1 MRLRGYQQ
9 QAIDDLRNAYRAGAK
24 APLLCLPTGGG
35 KTIIFSA
42 IAQSAVGRGR
52 QVLILVHR
60 RELLHQAS
68 RKLTDIGLNHG
79 LIAAGIPTSRQ
90 PVQVAS
96 VQTLVRRLSR
106 LDWQPSLIIIDEAHH
121 ASAGSWAA
129 ILDKWPEAFRLG
141 VTATPCRLDGRGL
154 GTAFDQLV
162 LGPSVADLIS
172 AGFLSPA
179 RIYAPPVVADFTGLR
194 RRAGDYAADQAA
206 TAMDRPTVTGDAIAH
221 YQRLAPGQRAIAFCC
236 SIDHAN
242 HVAASFNA
250 AGIPAATL
258 LGNTTDRDAVVAAF
272 DAGSVQ
278 ILVTVDVVSEGFD
291 IPAASCAILLRPT
304 QSLGLYL
311 QQVGRV
317 LRPAPGKDHALVL
330 DHVGNVHRHG
340 FPDDH
345 REWTLEEGARRATS
359 TAAPSVRTCPECFAA
374 FKPAPVCPCCGH
386 EQPIAKPRIMRQVEG
401 ELQEMHRDFEIGD
414 NVKVWFGEDEGWMP
428 LFKITKTYDAIHRHK
443 GVYPHA
449 DLLCLQTGLVSEGD
463 TLIQIAFD
471 RIKLVSKSR
480 REQGR
485 ARTLPQ
491 LLALA
496 KERGYSPGWAYRI
509 AAARGKR

>member
-1 MRLRGYQQ
+1 MQLRGYQQ
-9 QAIDDLRNAYRAGAK
+9 QAIDDLRNAYRAGAR

-42 IAQSAVGRGR
+42 IANSAAARGK

-68 RKLTDIGLNHG
+68 RKLSDIGLDHG
-79 LIAAGIPTSRQ
+79 LIAAGMAATDK

-96 VQTLVRRLSR
+96 VQTLVRRLPT

-121 ASAGSWAA
+121 ASAGSWTTV
-129 ILDKWPEAFRLG
+129 LDKWPDAFRLG
-141 VTATPCRLDGRGL
+141 VTATPCRLSGAGL

-162 LGPSVADLIS
+162 LGPSVADLTDW
-172 AGFLSPA
+172 GFLSPA
-179 RIYAPPVVADFTGLR
+179 RIYAPPVIADLSGLR
-194 RRAGDYAADQAA
+194 RRAGDYAADQAS
-206 TAMDRPTVTGDAIAH
+206 TAMNRPTVTGDAIAH
-221 YQRLAPGQRAIAFCC
+221 YQRLAGAQRAIAFCC
-236 SIDHAN
+236 SVDHAS
-242 HVAASFNA
+242 HVAASFNT

-258 LGNTTDRDAVVAAF
+258 LGNTPDRDAVVAAF

-278 ILVTVDVVSEGFD
+278 VLVTVDVVSEGFD

-345 REWTLEEGARRATS
+345 RDWSLAEGVRRGSAG
-359 TAAPSVRTCPECFAA
+359 TAAPSVRTCPKCFAA
-374 FKPAPVCPCCGH
+374 FKPQPICPCCGATCV
-386 EQPIAKPRIMRQVEG
+386 PIKSRKIQQLTG
-401 ELQEMHRDFEIGD
+401 ELQELRRDAARA
-414 NVKVWFGEDEGWMP
+414 
-428 LFKITKTYDAIHRHK
+428 T
-443 GVYPHA
+443 
-449 DLLCLQTGLVSEGD
+449 
-463 TLIQIAFD
+463 
-471 RIKLVSKSR
+471 R
-480 REQGR
+480 RKQQA

-509 AAARGKR
+509 YHARGQR

>member
-1 MRLRGYQQ
+1 MRLRDYQQ
-9 QAIDDLRNAYRAGAK
+9 RAIDDLRNAYRAGAK

-42 IAQSAVGRGR
+42 IAQSAVSRGR

-68 RKLTDIGLNHG
+68 RKLTDIGLDHG
-79 LIAAGIPTSRQ
+79 LIAAGIPATDH
-90 PVQVAS
+90 PVRIAS
-96 VQTLVRRLSR
+96 VQTLVRRLPR
-106 LDWQPSLIIIDEAHH
+106 MDWQPSLIIIDEAHH
-121 ASAGSWAA
+121 ASAGSWTT
-129 ILDKWPEAFRLG
+129 ILDKWPEVFRLG
-141 VTATPCRLDGRGL
+141 VTATPCRLSGAGL
-154 GTAFDQLV
+154 GAAFDQLV
-162 LGPSVADLIS
+162 LGPSVSDLIS

-179 RIYAPPVVADFTGLR
+179 RIYAPPVMADLTGLR

-206 TAMDRPTVTGDAIAH
+206 SAMNRPTVTGDAIGH
-221 YQRLAPGQRAIAFCC
+221 YQRHAAGQRAIAFCC
-236 SIDHAN
+236 SIDHAS
-242 HVAASFNA
+242 HVASSFNA

-258 LGNTTDRDAVVAAF
+258 LGNTPDRDAVVAAF
-272 DAGSVQ
+272 DAGTVQ

-317 LRPAPGKDHALVL
+317 LRPAPGKAAAIVL

-345 REWTLEEGARRATS
+345 RDWTLADGVRTTS
-359 TAAPSVRTCPECFAA
+359 VQSAPSVRTCPECFAA
-374 FKPAPVCPCCGH
+374 FRPAPICPVCGAQCA
-386 EQPIAKPRIMRQVEG
+386 PIKSRMIRELAG
-401 ELQEMHRDFEIGD
+401 ELTELRR
-414 NVKVWFGEDEGWMP
+414 
-428 LFKITKTYDAIHRHK
+428 DAIR
-443 GVYPHA
+443 A
-449 DLLCLQTGLVSEGD
+449 T
-463 TLIQIAFD
+463 
-471 RIKLVSKSR
+471 R

-496 KERGYSPGWAYRI
+496 KQRGYSPGWAYRI
-509 AAARGKR
+509 AAARGQR

>member
-1 MRLRGYQQ
+1 MQLRGYQQ
-9 QAIDDLRNAYRAGAK
+9 QAIDDLRNAYRAGCC

-42 IAQSAVGRGR
+42 VAQSAVGRGR

-68 RKLTDIGLNHG
+68 RKLTDIGLDHG

-90 PVQVAS
+90 SVQVAS

-106 LDWQPSLIIIDEAHH
+106 MDWQPSLIIIDEAHH

-129 ILDKWPEAFRLG
+129 ILYKWPEAFRLG
-141 VTATPCRLDGRGL
+141 VTATPCRLSGAGL
-154 GTAFDQLV
+154 GTAFDHLV
-162 LGPSVADLIS
+162 LGPSVADLTDW
-172 AGFLSPA
+172 GFLSPA
-179 RIYAPPVVADFTGLR
+179 RIYAPPVVADLTGLR

-236 SIDHAN
+236 SIDHAT

-258 LGNTTDRDAVVAAF
+258 LGNTPDRDAVVAAF

-345 REWTLEEGARRATS
+345 RDWSLAEGIKRAAGGS
-359 TAAPSVRTCPECFAA
+359 APSVRTCPECFAA
-374 FKPAPVCPCCGH
+374 FKPAPICPACGATCA
-386 EQPIAKPRIMRQVEG
+386 PIKSRKIQQVAG
-401 ELQEMHRDFEIGD
+401 ELTE
-414 NVKVWFGEDEGWMP
+414 
-428 LFKITKTYDAIHRHK
+428 L
-443 GVYPHA
+443 
-449 DLLCLQTGLVSEGD
+449 
-463 TLIQIAFD
+463 
-471 RIKLVSKSR
+471 R
-480 REQGR
+480 REAVRQR
-485 ARTLPQ
+485 IEERTALRRQQQTARTLPQ

-509 AAARGKR
+509 YHARTG

>member
-1 MRLRGYQQ
+1 MQLRGYQQ

-42 IAQSAVGRGR
+42 IANSAAARGK

-68 RKLTDIGLNHG
+68 RKLVDIGLDHG
-79 LIAAGIPTSRQ
+79 LIAAGMAATDQ

-106 LDWQPSLIIIDEAHH
+106 MDWQPSLMIIDEAHH
-121 ASAGSWAA
+121 ASAGSWTA
-129 ILDKWPEAFRLG
+129 ILDKWPDAFRLG
-141 VTATPCRLDGRGL
+141 VTATPCRLSGAGL

-162 LGPSVADLIS
+162 LGPSVADLTDW
-172 AGFLSPA
+172 GFLSPA
-179 RIYAPPVVADFTGLR
+179 RIYAPPVIADLSGLR
-194 RRAGDYAADQAA
+194 RRAGDYAADQAS
-206 TAMDRPTVTGDAIAH
+206 TAMNRPTVTGDAIAH
-221 YQRLAPGQRAIAFCC
+221 YQRLAGAQRAIAFCC
-236 SIDHAN
+236 SVDHAS
-242 HVAASFNA
+242 HVAASFNT

-258 LGNTTDRDAVVAAF
+258 LGNTPDRDAVVAAF

-278 ILVTVDVVSEGFD
+278 VLVTVDVVSEGFD

-317 LRPAPGKDHALVL
+317 LRPAPGKDAAIVL

-345 REWTLEEGARRATS
+345 RDWSLADGVR
-359 TAAPSVRTCPECFAA
+359 TASVQSAPSVRTCPECFAA
-374 FKPAPVCPCCGH
+374 FKPQPICPCCGATCA
-386 EQPIAKPRIMRQVEG
+386 PIKSRVIREMAG
-401 ELQEMHRDFEIGD
+401 ELTE
-414 NVKVWFGEDEGWMP
+414 
-428 LFKITKTYDAIHRHK
+428 L
-443 GVYPHA
+443 
-449 DLLCLQTGLVSEGD
+449 
-463 TLIQIAFD
+463 
-471 RIKLVSKSR
+471 R
-480 REQGR
+480 REAVRASKRDQGR

-509 AAARGKR
+509 YHARGQR

>member
-1 MRLRGYQQ
+1 MQLRGYQQ
-9 QAIDDLRNAYRAGAK
+9 QAIDDLRNAYRAGCC

-42 IAQSAVGRGR
+42 VAQSAVGRGR

-68 RKLTDIGLNHG
+68 RKLTDIGLDHG

-90 PVQVAS
+90 SVQVAS

-106 LDWQPSLIIIDEAHH
+106 MDWQPSLIIIDEAHH

-129 ILDKWPEAFRLG
+129 ILYKWPEAFRLG
-141 VTATPCRLDGRGL
+141 VTATPCRLSGAGL
-154 GTAFDQLV
+154 GTAFDHLV
-162 LGPSVADLIS
+162 LGPSVADLTDW
-172 AGFLSPA
+172 GFLSPA
-179 RIYAPPVVADFTGLR
+179 RIYAPPVVADLTGLR

-236 SIDHAN
+236 SIDHAT
-242 HVAASFNA
+242 HVAASFSA

-258 LGNTTDRDAVVAAF
+258 LGNTPDRDAVVAAF

-291 IPAASCAILLRPT
+291 IPTASCAILLRPT

-345 REWTLEEGARRATS
+345 RDWSLAEGARQSTG

-374 FKPAPVCPCCGH
+374 FKPAPICPVCGAQCA
-386 EQPIAKPRIMRQVEG
+386 PIKSRVIRELAG
-401 ELQEMHRDFEIGD
+401 ELTELRR
-414 NVKVWFGEDEGWMP
+414 EGV
-428 LFKITKTYDAIHRHK
+428 R
-443 GVYPHA
+443 
-449 DLLCLQTGLVSEGD
+449 Q
-463 TLIQIAFD
+463 
-471 RIKLVSKSR
+471 RIEERTASR
-480 REQGR
+480 REQGK
-485 ARTLPQ
+485 ARTLPE

-509 AAARGKR
+509 YHARGQR

>member
-1 MRLRGYQQ
+1 MQLRGYQQ

-42 IAQSAVGRGR
+42 IANSAAARGKH
-52 QVLILVHR
+52 VLILVHR

-68 RKLTDIGLNHG
+68 RKLTDIGLDHG
-79 LIAAGIPTSRQ
+79 LIAAGIPATDH
-90 PVQVAS
+90 PVRIAS

-106 LDWQPSLIIIDEAHH
+106 MDWQPSLIIIDEAHH
-121 ASAGSWAA
+121 ASAGSWDRV
-129 ILDKWPEAFRLG
+129 LCHWPDAYRLG

-154 GTAFDQLV
+154 ASAFDQLV

-179 RIYAPPVVADFTGLR
+179 RIYAPPVVADLTGLR

-236 SIDHAN
+236 SIDHAS

-250 AGIPAATL
+250 ACIAAATL
-258 LGNTTDRDAVVAAF
+258 LGNTPDRDGVVAEF
-272 DAGSVQ
+272 DAGTVQ

-317 LRPAPGKDHALVL
+317 LRPAPGKQAAVIL

-345 REWTLEEGARRATS
+345 REWTLAEGARRATGTS
-359 TAAPSVRTCPECFAA
+359 APSVRTCPECFAA
-374 FKPAPVCPCCGH
+374 FKPAPICPVCGAACA
-386 EQPIAKPRIMRQVEG
+386 PIKSRKIQELAG
-401 ELQEMHRDFEIGD
+401 ELQELSR
-414 NVKVWFGEDEGWMP
+414 N
-428 LFKITKTYDAIHRHK
+428 AIR
-443 GVYPHA
+443 A
-449 DLLCLQTGLVSEGD
+449 T
-463 TLIQIAFD
+463 
-471 RIKLVSKSR
+471 R

-509 AAARGKR
+509 YHARGQR

>member
-1 MRLRGYQQ
+1 MLSLRGYQQ
-9 QAIDDLRNAYRAGAK
+9 QAIDDLRNAYRAGCR

-42 IAQSAVGRGR
+42 IAESAVARGR

-68 RKLTDIGLNHG
+68 RKLSDIGLDHG
-79 LIAAGIPTSRQ
+79 LIAAGIPASRQ

-106 LDWQPSLIIIDEAHH
+106 MDWQPSLIIIDEAHH

-129 ILDKWPEAFRLG
+129 ILDKWPDAFRLG
-141 VTATPCRLDGRGL
+141 VTATPCRLSGAGL
-154 GTAFDQLV
+154 GTAFDHLV

-179 RIYAPPVVADFTGLR
+179 RIYAPPVVADLTGLR

-236 SIDHAN
+236 SIDHAS

-258 LGNTTDRDAVVAAF
+258 LGNTPDRDAVVAAF
-272 DAGSVQ
+272 DAGSVL

-291 IPAASCAILLRPT
+291 IPAASCAVLLRPT

-317 LRPAPGKDHALVL
+317 LRPAPGKAAAIVL

-345 REWTLEEGARRATS
+345 REWSLDEGARRATGTS
-359 TAAPSVRTCPECFAA
+359 APSVRTCPECFAA
-374 FKPAPVCPCCGH
+374 FKPAPICPACAAPCA
-386 EQPIAKPRIMRQVEG
+386 PIKSRKIQQLAG
-401 ELQEMHRDFEIGD
+401 ELAELRREAVRQ
-414 NVKVWFGEDEGWMP
+414 
-428 LFKITKTYDAIHRHK
+428 
-443 GVYPHA
+443 
-449 DLLCLQTGLVSEGD
+449 
-463 TLIQIAFD
+463 
-471 RIKLVSKSR
+471 RIEERTTSR